1 MHGYHFPK
9 DELKKKLNEEFKGG
23 QLYLVQGVNTTH
35 LKLIMSVETE
45 ESYQQLLRQISAGE
59 DDKLAYWGEMQSW
72 EIPEPGRKLLVK
84 FNWLCVKRAG
94 NDSFGTEVQKWSLIQ
109 QPSNCAITM
118 DIDFT
123 GYYFP
128 KSGKRIKVWT
138 SLLMVTS
145 YGEFCRVYK
154 KDDPDRL
161 VWNGEEY
168 VPLKLA
174 RPALA
179 PAH

>member
-9 DELKKKLNEEFKGG
+9 DELKKKLDEEFENG
-23 QLYLVQGVNTTH
+23 QLFLVQGANKTH
-35 LKLIMSVETE
+35 LRLIMNIETE
-45 ESYQQLLRQISAGE
+45 EGYQQLLKQIGAGE
-59 DDKLAYWGEMQSW
+59 SDKLGYWGEMGRLR
-72 EIPEPGRKLLVK
+72 IPKLGRKLLVE
-84 FNWLCVKRAG
+84 FNWLCVQRAG
-94 NDSFGTEVQKWSLIQ
+94 NDRFGTEVPRWFLIQ
-109 QPSNCAITM
+109 QPSPCAITM

-123 GYYFP
+123 GFYFP
-128 KSGKRIKVWT
+128 KAGKRIKVWT

-145 YGEFCRVYK
+145 LGEFCRFYK

-174 RPALA
+174 LPILVPAT
-179 PAH
+179 